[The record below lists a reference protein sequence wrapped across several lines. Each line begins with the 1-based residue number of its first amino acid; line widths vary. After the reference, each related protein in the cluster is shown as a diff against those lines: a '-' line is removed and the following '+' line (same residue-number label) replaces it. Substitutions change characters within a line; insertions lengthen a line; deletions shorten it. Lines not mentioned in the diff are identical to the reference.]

1 MRKNITLQ
9 LDGGTQVG
17 ARPTSSAQD
26 DFLKCRT
33 IQLIPFWTPH
43 CSYRMLT
50 PWPPHVMALVRG
62 HIIEGNEG

>member
-33 IQLIPFWTPH
+33 IQLIPFWTPTAPIG
-43 CSYRMLT
+43 CL
-50 PWPPHVMALVRG
+50 PHGPHM
-62 HIIEGNEG
+62 